1 MSDIQ
6 SPRAL
11 NFKDFLV
18 YRYADP
24 EKARRNSLNG
34 AMARLAMQVLRDPSF
49 PDASNLGQVVDFI
62 ETTPEYEWCTKKHLP
77 AEAAWI
83 DYTVWLLTLSR
94 A

>member
-6 SPRAL
+6 SPRVL

-34 AMARLAMQVLRDPSF
+34 AMARLAIQVLRDPSF

-77 AEAAWI
+77 AEAAWA
-83 DYTVWLLTLSR
+83 DYIAWLFDLSR